1 MIIKVTNKIIDNF
14 KLGRQ
19 TQLLLEDENL
29 NNKDIIVLKGES
41 GEELE
46 AEITAKSKFNTL
58 EDCFKIIPYDLFGE
72 YASLEEAIS
81 DYKDLTNINAYR
93 VKVDIDNYYII
104 SSNQELLDLI
114 DESSLEKNNV
124 GFSSSDVF
132 MLKMKN
138 GKDAVLK
145 IQTLSSRNNLR
156 DECERIKWL
165 QGKVN
170 VPEIYYYKE
179 IANTKYLLMER
190 KQGLSAH
197 KTENFA
203 PKIGK
208 VLRDIHNIDIKGC
221 TFKQNAVNVLYKK
234 AIDNIDIILPQVQE
248 DYPEMSK
255 EDILEFLKNNKPK
268 DRVLV
273 HGDYSL
279 PNILIDE
286 NGEVGLIDLGD
297 VSISSKYFDFFYL
310 RKSLIRN
317 KKIDK
322 LDELLKSYGRI
333 KLNENYMKWIAIVD
347 KALF

>member
-1 MIIKVTNKIIDNF
+1 MIIKVSNNVIENL

-19 TQLLLEDENL
+19 TQILLEETL
-29 NNKDIIVLKGES
+29 NNKDVIILKGEN

-46 AEITAKSKFNTL
+46 GEITAKSKFNSL

-72 YASLEEAIS
+72 YNSIEEAIS
-81 DYKDLTNINAYR
+81 NYRNIKNINAYR
-93 VKVDIDNYYII
+93 IKVNIDNYYII
-104 SSNQELLDLI
+104 STNQELLDLI
-114 DESSLEKNNV
+114 DESSLEKNNI

-132 MLKMKN
+132 MLKTKD

-165 QGKVN
+165 QGKIN

-179 IANTKYLLMER
+179 IDNTKYLLMEK
-190 KQGLSAH
+190 KQGISAH
-197 KTENFA
+197 KAKNFA

-208 VLRDIHNIDIKGC
+208 VLRDIHNINIKGC
-221 TFKQNAVNVLYKK
+221 PFKQNSVNILYKK
-234 AIDNIDIILPQVQE
+234 AVDNIDVILPQVQE
-248 DYPEMSK
+248 DYPDMSK
-255 EDILEFLKNNKPK
+255 EDILKFLKEYKPK
-268 DRVLV
+268 DKVIV

-286 NGEVGLIDLGD
+286 NGTVGLIDLGD
-297 VSISSKYFDFFYL
+297 VSISSKYFDLFYL

-322 LDELLKSYGRI
+322 LDEILKNYGRI
-333 KLNENYMKWIAIVD
+333 KINENYMKWISIVD